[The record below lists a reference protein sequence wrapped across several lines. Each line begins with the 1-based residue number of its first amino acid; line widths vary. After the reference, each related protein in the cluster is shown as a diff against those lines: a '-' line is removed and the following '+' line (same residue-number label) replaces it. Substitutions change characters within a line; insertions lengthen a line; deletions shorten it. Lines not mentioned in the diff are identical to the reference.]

1 MCVCVCVC
9 VSVIY
14 IFLHWVFEIK
24 TVTYAW
30 YMHLKKPWQLFFWD
44 HQGRTFE
51 LSWLS

>member
-1 MCVCVCVC
+1 MVHAFKKKNHGNC
-9 VSVIY
+9 
-14 IFLHWVFEIK
+14 FFWDHH
-24 TVTYAW
+24 AW